1 MSNTTISFLYFR
13 FNSFRKSLSKSRP
26 SFNLSNVKKTPSM
39 SLANFR
45 PKAEEMRRV
54 FDKFDTNKD
63 GKISQEEYK
72 SAMKMMGSGG
82 NTKTYDVGDAF
93 QAADTD
99 GDGFINFKEF
109 MRVQNLEGGVNP
121 TDIRSAFKA
130 FDLDGDGKISAEE
143 LLQVQRMLGEKC
155 SLENCKKMVRGV
167 DANGDGLIDMD
178 EFVTMMTRTM
188 KLVSSRG
195 IDSLCQYI
203 SLLMFI
209 GLSNRKHSVK
219 SGAITILI
227 SFSCK

>member
-1 MSNTTISFLYFR
+1 MSNSTTSFLYFR
-13 FNSFRKSLSKSRP
+13 FNSFRKSSSKSSP
-26 SFNLSNVKKTPSM
+26 SFNLSKVKNTPSM
-39 SLANFR
+39 SLPNLR
-45 PKAEEMRRV
+45 PKAEEMKRV

-99 GDGFINFKEF
+99 GDGFINFEEF

-121 TDIRSAFKA
+121 TDIKSAFEA

-188 KLVSSRG
+188 KLV
-195 IDSLCQYI
+195 
-203 SLLMFI
+203 
-209 GLSNRKHSVK
+209 
-219 SGAITILI
+219 
-227 SFSCK
+227 